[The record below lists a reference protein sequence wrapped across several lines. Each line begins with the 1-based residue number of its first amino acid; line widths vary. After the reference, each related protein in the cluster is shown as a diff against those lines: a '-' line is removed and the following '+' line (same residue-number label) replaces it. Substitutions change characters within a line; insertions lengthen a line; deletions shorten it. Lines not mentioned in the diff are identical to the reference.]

1 MRESGSSLNTDRK
14 RPLLLLVSGK
24 LLKKKQLCSIAK
36 LWMLSLTLFLWRNLR
51 ESLML
56 RLLILLGIS
65 LTQSLSLSLSLSHKM
80 THLLSLKLTNYP
92 KIYTVRDLGV
102 IPSCSLFWF
111 EGKGNDLKCFLK
123 NFFFYIFFLF
133 SFNFK
138 IKKKKTKTA
147 SF

>member
-1 MRESGSSLNTDRK
+1 MRESGSSLNTDRR

-65 LTQSLSLSLSLSHKM
+65 LTQSLSLSLKM
-80 THLLSLKLTNYP
+80 THLLSLKLTHYP
-92 KIYTVRDLGV
+92 KVYTIRDLGV

-111 EGKGNDLKCFLK
+111 EGKGNDLKCFFLK
-123 NFFFYIFFLF
+123 IFFTYF
-133 SFNFK
+133 SYFLLIPK
-138 IKKKKTKTA
+138 LKKKTKTA